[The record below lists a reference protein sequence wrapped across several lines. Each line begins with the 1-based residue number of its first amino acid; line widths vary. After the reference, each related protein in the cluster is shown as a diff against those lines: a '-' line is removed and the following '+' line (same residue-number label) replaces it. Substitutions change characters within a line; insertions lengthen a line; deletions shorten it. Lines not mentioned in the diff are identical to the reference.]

1 MQIIFDHQIFSLQK
15 YGGISRY
22 FVELANHIADAKKAQ
37 VRVLSPVYFNAYL
50 ASSSP
55 KVQVTGLKVPMIKF
69 AELVYGAVNRALAGP
84 LVHWF
89 KPDLVHETYYASK
102 PAKPQ
107 GYKRVLTVFDM
118 IHELFP
124 AEFSTNDRTPKDKAS
139 AVARADHIICISEH
153 TRRDLIRILGV
164 PHEKTSVIHLG
175 FSLRPTGARVD
186 LPVRRP
192 FLLYVGARGGYKN
205 FASLLRAYAASGR
218 LMKDFDLLAFG
229 GGPINA
235 KEAELI
241 RQLGI
246 PPENVRQV
254 QGGDDVLAGLY
265 RRAAAF
271 VYPSLYEGF
280 GIPPLEAM
288 SFDCPVVCSNASSI
302 PEVVGNAAMLFDP
315 LSAEALGQAL
325 AAVVDDAG
333 LRQALIE
340 RGRERIKI
348 FSWEQCAHQTM
359 AVYEKVLSNV
369 H

>member
-1 MQIIFDHQIFSLQK
+1 MQIIYDHQIFSAQK

-22 FVELANHIADAKKAQ
+22 FAELANHIADAEKAQ
-37 VRVLSPVYFNAYL
+37 VRVISPVYVNAYL
-50 ASSSP
+50 ASRSP
-55 KVQVTGLKVPMIKF
+55 KVQVAGFKMPAIRFTGRIYR
-69 AELVYGAVNRALAGP
+69 AINRALAGP
-84 LVHWF
+84 LLSWF
-89 KPDLVHETYYASK
+89 KPDLVHETYYASR
-102 PAKPQ
+102 PAKPR
-107 GYKRVLTVFDM
+107 GHKIVLTVYDM

-124 AEFSTNDRTPKDKAS
+124 AEFPANDSTPRNKAA
-139 AVARADHIICISEH
+139 AVARADHVICISEN
-153 TRRDLIRILGV
+153 TRRDLIKLLGV
-164 PHEKTSVIHLG
+164 PREKTSVVHLG
-175 FSLRPTGARVD
+175 VALQTGGARVD

-205 FASLLRAYAASGR
+205 FACLLRAYAASDR
-218 LMKDFDLLAFG
+218 LMKDFDLRAFG

-241 RQLGI
+241 RQLRI
-246 PPENVRQV
+246 PPANVRQV
-254 QGGDDVLAGLY
+254 QGGDDVLEGLY

-288 SFDCPVVCSNASSI
+288 SFDCPVICSNASSI
-302 PEVVGNAAMLFDP
+302 PEVVGDAAMLFDP

-325 AAVVDDAG
+325 AVVVDDAG

-359 AVYEKVLSNV
+359 VVYERVLSNV

>member
-1 MQIIFDHQIFSLQK
+1 MQIIYDHQIFLAQK

-22 FVELANHIADAKKAQ
+22 FSELANHIANEKSAE
-37 VRVLSPVYFNAYL
+37 VTIISPVYVNAYL
-50 ASSSP
+50 ASRSP
-55 KVQVTGLKVPMIKF
+55 KVQVAGFKMPAIRFTGRIYR
-69 AELVYGAVNRALAGP
+69 AINRALEGP

-89 KPDLVHETYYASK
+89 KPDLVHETYYASA
-102 PAKPQ
+102 PAKPRR
-107 GYKRVLTVFDM
+107 YKIVLTVHDM

-124 AEFSTNDRTPKDKAS
+124 EDFSTNDSTRNCKAS

-164 PHEKTSVIHLG
+164 PHEKTSVIHHG

-186 LPVRRP
+186 PPVRRP

-246 PPENVRQV
+246 APENLRQL
-254 QGGDDVLAGLY
+254 QGGDDVLEGLY

-288 SFDCPVVCSNASSI
+288 SYDCPVVCSNASSI
-302 PEVVGNAAMLFDP
+302 PEVVGDAAMLFDP
-315 LSAEALGQAL
+315 NSTEDFGQAL
-325 AAVVDDAG
+325 SAVLNDDG
-333 LRQALIE
+333 LRQELIE
-340 RGRERIKI
+340 KGRARTKE
-348 FSWEQCAHQTM
+348 FSWAKCAQQTT
-359 AVYEKVLSNV
+359 AVYEQVLSS
-369 H
+369 

>member
-1 MQIIFDHQIFSLQK
+1 MQIIFDHQIFSAQK

-22 FVELANHIADAKKAQ
+22 FSELANHIANEKSAE
-37 VRVLSPVYFNAYL
+37 VTIVSPVYVNAYL
-50 ASSSP
+50 ASRSP
-55 KVQVTGLKVPMIKF
+55 KVQVAGFKVPAIRF
-69 AELVYGAVNRALAGP
+69 TGRIYRAINRALAGP
-84 LVHWF
+84 LVDWF
-89 KPDLVHETYYASK
+89 KPDLVHETYYAAK

-124 AEFSTNDRTPKDKAS
+124 AEFSTNDRTPIDKAS

-175 FSLRPTGARVD
+175 FSLRPTGAPVD

-229 GGPINA
+229 GGPIKA

-246 PPENVRQV
+246 PAENVRQV
-254 QGGDDVLAGLY
+254 QGGDDVLEGLY

-302 PEVVGNAAMLFDP
+302 PEVVGDAAMLFDP
-315 LSAEALGQAL
+315 NSTEDFGQAL
-325 AAVVDDAG
+325 SAVLKDAG
-333 LRQALIE
+333 LRQELIDK
-340 RGRERIKI
+340 GRARTTK
-348 FSWEQCAHQTM
+348 FSWAKCAQQTM
-359 AVYEKVLSNV
+359 AVYEQVLSS
-369 H
+369 